1 MEFLPDVSIKCE
13 ECEGDRYKESVLE
26 VDYKGKNIAD
36 VLEMTVEE
44 AEEFFAKLP
53 KIKSKLALLSNIGL
67 GYLELGQIS
76 PTLSGGEAQRLKLA
90 RELVK
95 KKNKPTI
102 YLLDEPTT
110 GLHYAD
116 LEKLLAVLRKLISH
130 GHTIIIIEHN
140 LEIIKQA
147 DWVVELGPTGGAD
160 GGYLIAEGTPSGLKT
175 NQDSITGRYL

>member
-1 MEFLPDVSIKCE
+1 
-13 ECEGDRYKESVLE
+13 LE
-26 VDYKGKNIAD
+26 VEYREKSIAE
-36 VLEMTVEE
+36 VLDLTIEE
-44 AEEFFAKLP
+44 ATSFFAAHP
-53 KIKSKLALLSNIGL
+53 KIRPKLELLCQIGL

-110 GLHYAD
+110 GLHFAD
-116 LEKLLAVLRKLISH
+116 LEKLLAVLRKLIDR

-140 LEIIKQA
+140 LEIVKQA
-147 DWVVELGPTGGAD
+147 DWVVELGPTGGND
-160 GGYLIAEGTPSGLKT
+160 GGYLIAEGTPEELK
-175 NQDSITGRYL
+175 NIDDSITGKYL